1 VVPSFFIL
9 DILENQPLDRAEA
22 YAKLS
27 AELER
32 WRGLPFGDLV
42 SLVDASPSVTSVSV
56 GAENIE
62 VVVRIGW
69 AKDKPGAIRVEAIA
83 NGPSCWK
90 LERLEEAVI
99 VSAPKASKGG

>member
-1 VVPSFFIL
+1 L
-9 DILENQPLDRAEA
+9 YRAEA
-22 YAKLS
+22 YAKLT

-32 WRGLPFGDLV
+32 WQGVPFGDLV
-42 SLVDASPSVTSVSV
+42 KLVDTPPSVTSVPV

-62 VVVRIGW
+62 VVVHIRW
-69 AKDKPGAIRVEAIA
+69 AKTKPGTIRIEAIA

-90 LERLEEAVI
+90 LDERLEEAVI